1 MCWMVG
7 RVDRGARIG
16 IGEQIRA
23 AESPESPASPESAGR
38 LVGWPA
44 GRLVSWSALRA
55 SRSALRALIR
65 WQPTAGCQ
73 FESSLVSVVAGHG
86 CTRACA

>member
-38 LVGWPA
+38 LAGWPA
-44 GRLVSWSALRA
+44 GQLVGAP
-55 SRSALRALIR
+55 RSALRALIR

-86 CTRACA
+86 CTRACT